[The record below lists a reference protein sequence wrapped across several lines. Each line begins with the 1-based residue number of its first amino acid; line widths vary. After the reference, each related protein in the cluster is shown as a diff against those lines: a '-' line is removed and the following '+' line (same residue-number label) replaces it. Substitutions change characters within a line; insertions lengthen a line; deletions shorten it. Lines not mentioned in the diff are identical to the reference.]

1 MNIGSVHV
9 PTLLAAVLVIIGV
22 YCVLKFVVKRF
33 V

>member
-1 MNIGSVHV
+1 VNIGSVHV

>member
-1 MNIGSVHV
+1 MNIGSVHI

-22 YCVLKFVVKRF
+22 WCLLKFVVKKF

>member
-22 YCVLKFVVKRF
+22 FCVFKFVVKKF